1 MQFKENKKI
10 ERMVCGGLSG
20 VCSKTLLLPLDLIKK
35 RLQVQGF
42 AGRSEVQYRNVFHCA
57 SKIVQ
62 EEGFR
67 AFYRGA
73 VPSVLKVCLI
83 FFTTYYYHISLTHFV
98 GNKII

>member
-1 MQFKENKKI
+1 
-10 ERMVCGGLSG
+10 MVCGGLSG

-42 AGRSEVQYRNVFHCA
+42 AGRSELQYTNVFHCA

-62 EEGFR
+62 EEGVR

-73 VPSVLKVCLI
+73 IPSVVKVYLI
-83 FFTTYYYHISLTHFV
+83 SF
-98 GNKII
+98 